1 MMYDNESAVATGST
15 EVSDVAESSSSL
27 EATENDELYEENTE
41 YYRDLVDNHTSNYES
56 ELFEPSSS
64 LNIRDS
70 LKAADSDHNWEYTSL
85 SHDEELV
92 IKDMIDKG
100 ELEEPSTTTDEPEHR
115 KPLIPTDSG
124 RFEGENGNS
133 EFYPD
138 NVEAQAKIREFG
150 KKSVTY
156 SNGYPDF
163 SPFTEHETRWGKIGC
178 QVEIGH
184 MTEHRENPSFEYG
197 HRPRGAGH
205 DPNYDLGN
213 FAQADNEL
221 LSKVKMDHPDATL
234 DDIEDLKKTNKLTWH
249 ECEDG
254 KTMQLVPTEIH
265 QACKHSGGVSES
277 KYRAEMGDVDRW
289 DY

>member
-1 MMYDNESAVATGST
+1 MFFNEEVDMVEETSESKLDSNKKDFEGTGTDSTKEGSNWEIPEMPVVKKDADETGSETT
-15 EVSDVAESSSSL
+15 ETD
-27 EATENDELYEENTE
+27 
-41 YYRDLVDNHTSNYES
+41 R
-56 ELFEPSSS
+56 
-64 LNIRDS
+64 
-70 LKAADSDHNWEYTSL
+70 NWEYTSL

-92 IKDMIDKG
+92 IEDMIDKG
-100 ELEEPSTTTDEPEHR
+100 ELEEPETTTDEPEHR

-124 RFEGENGNS
+124 RFEGEVGDS

-138 NVEAQAKIREFG
+138 DADAQAKIREFG
-150 KKSVTY
+150 EESVMY
-156 SNGYPDF
+156 RDGYPDF
-163 SPFTEHETRWGKIGC
+163 SPFTGHETKWGKVDC

-184 MTEHRENPSFEYG
+184 MTEHRQNPSFEYG
-197 HRPRGAGH
+197 RRPDGASH
-205 DPNYDLGN
+205 DPHYDLGN

-221 LSKVKMDHPDATL
+221 LAKIREDHPDATL
-234 DDIEDLKKTNKLTWH
+234 DDIEALKKENKLTWH